1 MCALVVGCVWVGGM
15 CVCVWLSLL
24 EAHVYLLWARVML
37 GVDRKSRPQSSTQY
51 VILDPIHRLIT
62 FSTISLSLSL
72 SPQLS
77 PSPLIHLPPLRLLF
91 FLCLR
96 SCFSFFIY
104 NCFILI
110 IHLQTLHSCTFETL
124 TVCFFIFHAFPKHF

>member
-1 MCALVVGCVWVGGM
+1 MGVSIRVYYSSQAQDVDLMLHFLPRIFFLSLRVWGGVFVCALVVGRVWVGGM

-37 GVDRKSRPQSSTQY
+37 GVDRKSLAQSSTQY

-72 SPQLS
+72 P
-77 PSPLIHLPPLRLLF
+77 PSLPIFPPPL
-91 FLCLR
+91 
-96 SCFSFFIY
+96 
-104 NCFILI
+104 
-110 IHLQTLHSCTFETL
+110 
-124 TVCFFIFHAFPKHF
+124 